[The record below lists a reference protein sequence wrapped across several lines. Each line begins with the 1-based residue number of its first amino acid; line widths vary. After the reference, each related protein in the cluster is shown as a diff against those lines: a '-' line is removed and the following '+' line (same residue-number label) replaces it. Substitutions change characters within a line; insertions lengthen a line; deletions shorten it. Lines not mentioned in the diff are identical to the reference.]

1 VYLTFDV
8 GTTSV
13 KTVLYDRAGRLLVK
27 AIREYRLESPQVD
40 WYELD
45 PEIYWNSVME
55 GFREVLDSSG
65 VRSSEVRSV
74 SGCSQGETFIL
85 LDEKD
90 RPLRPAIVWYDNRAR
105 DEVEELKEAIDPVEF
120 YHTTGLTEMETTW
133 AAFKIL
139 WVKKNEPQVFS
150 SIRKLLLVEDFII
163 YRLTGRYITTTSMN
177 CSTALVDIRRRMY
190 WDRMVD
196 YLGIGEVLPPIID
209 EGVIVDRIKPEV
221 AEKLGIGRDV
231 VVVKGAMDQIT
242 SAVGAGNIRSG
253 IVTETTG
260 SALAVV
266 VTVDELLFDRQVQ
279 LPYQPHVVPNKFT
292 LLPYAQ
298 TSGIV
303 YKWFKDNILS
313 DPHGSGGDAG
323 VRFEELNRIAASVPA
338 GSEGIIFLP
347 FLAGAH
353 FPENDTYAKGVF
365 YGITLKHDRAHFCR
379 AIMESIGYLLRRI
392 LDPVR
397 DFGIGVE
404 EIHSM
409 GGAARSDL
417 WLQIKSD
424 ICNCP
429 IVRMEEE
436 ETSTLGA
443 AILASVQV
451 GDYGRIE
458 DAIGAMVKRG
468 RRFEPNGAN
477 RAVYDRSYELY
488 HELYENLKST
498 FKKFSG

>member
-1 VYLTFDV
+1 MYLTFDV

-13 KTVLYDRAGRLLVK
+13 KTVLYDRAGKLLGK
-27 AIREYRLESPQVD
+27 AIREYRLDSPQVD

-45 PEIYWNSVME
+45 PEIYWNSVID
-55 GFREVLDSSG
+55 GFREVLGSRG
-65 VRSSEVRSV
+65 VNPSEIRSI

-90 RPLRPAIVWYDNRAR
+90 RSLRPAIVWYDNRAR
-105 DEVEELKEAIDPVEF
+105 EEVEELKQAIDAAEF

-133 AAFKIL
+133 SAFKIL
-139 WVKKNEPQVFS
+139 WVKKNEPEIFS
-150 SIRKLLLVEDFII
+150 GIKKLLLVEDFII

-177 CSTALVDIRRRMY
+177 CSTALVDIQKRVY
-190 WDRMVD
+190 WNRMVD
-196 YLGIGEVLPPIID
+196 YIGIGHALPPIID
-209 EGVIVDRIKPEV
+209 EGVVVERIKPEV
-221 AEKLGIGRDV
+221 AEKLGVGPDV

-266 VTVDELLFDRQVQ
+266 VTVDELLFDRQVK
-279 LPYQPHVVPNKFT
+279 LPYQPHIIPNKFT

-303 YKWFKDNILS
+303 YKWFKDNILA
-313 DPHGSGGDAG
+313 DPERRGDNGGP
-323 VRFEELNRIAASVPA
+323 RFEELNRLAASVPA
-338 GSEGIIFLP
+338 GSEGIVFLP

-451 GDYGRIE
+451 GDYGSIE
-458 DAIGAMVKRG
+458 EAIGTMVKKG
-468 RRFEPNGAN
+468 GRFEPNGAN
-477 RAVYDRSYELY
+477 RAIYDRGYELY
-488 HELYENLKST
+488 HAIYENLRET
-498 FKKFSG
+498 FRKFSD